1 MSRGGDAE
9 AMPDEFT
16 LIERLFEPLAGPE
29 GLGLTD
35 DAAVLTPLPGHD
47 LVLTKDAIAE
57 GRHYLPDDPPDTVA
71 KKLLRVN
78 LSDLAAKG
86 ASPRGY
92 LLSCAWG
99 RETSLDWMQAFARGL
114 QEDQAEYGLSLWGGD
129 TIRVD
134 RPSVFSLTAIGE
146 VPSGQ
151 MLRRA
156 GAAPGDDLW
165 VTGTIGDAAL
175 GLLAAQGEYEDVDQ
189 DDRDYLINQYRIPQ
203 PPVAFGRR
211 LCSVVSAALDV
222 SDGLLG
228 DLQKLCIASGVSALV
243 QPEAVPLSSSARS
256 MLGTDPELF
265 SAMLSGGDDYQILFS
280 APADRGERVVKEAE
294 AVGTMTTKIGQIVP
308 VREISIFLRH
318 ESGVERPVQGT
329 GFEHF

>member
-57 GRHYLPDDPPDTVA
+57 RRHYLPDDPPDTVA

-134 RPSVFSLTAIGE
+134 GPSVFSLTAIGE

-189 DDRDYLINQYRIPQ
+189 DDRDYLISRYRIPQ

-228 DLQKLCIASGVSALV
+228 DLEHLCRASNVGAEIALEDVPISPTMRACLGSADAAFDIAL
-243 QPEAVPLSSSARS
+243 
-256 MLGTDPELF
+256 T
-265 SAMLSGGDDYQILFS
+265 GGDDYQILFAAS
-280 APADRGERVVKEAE
+280 EPERRNIERHAAAAGTEVHRIGRVTSRVSEIEVVGPDGTKRLFSQRGY
-294 AVGTMTTKIGQIVP
+294 
-308 VREISIFLRH
+308 RH
-318 ESGVERPVQGT
+318 
-329 GFEHF
+329 F

>member
-1 MSRGGDAE
+1 MSRGGDAD

-29 GLGLTD
+29 GLGLKD

-57 GRHYLPDDPPDTVA
+57 GRHYLPDDPADTVA

-99 RETSLDWMQAFARGL
+99 HETSLDWMQAFARGL

-129 TIRVD
+129 TIKVAG
-134 RPSVFSLTAIGE
+134 PSVFSLTAVGE
-146 VPSGQ
+146 VPTGQ
-151 MLRRA
+151 MVKRS
-156 GAAPGDDLW
+156 GAVAGDDLW

-175 GLLAAQGEYEDVDQ
+175 GLQMTQGLNAEGTQE
-189 DDRDYLINQYRIPQ
+189 DRDYLIDRFRIPQ
-203 PPVAFGRR
+203 PPVAFGRT
-211 LCSVVSAALDV
+211 LCGVASAALDV

-228 DLQKLCIASGVSALV
+228 DLEHLCRASNVGAEIALEDVPISPTMRACLGSA
-243 QPEAVPLSSSARS
+243 EAAFDIAL
-256 MLGTDPELF
+256 T
-265 SAMLSGGDDYQILFS
+265 GGDDYQILFAAS
-280 APADRGERVVKEAE
+280 EPERRDIERHAAAGGTEVHRIGRVTSRVSEVEVVGPDGAKRLFSQRGY
-294 AVGTMTTKIGQIVP
+294 
-308 VREISIFLRH
+308 RH
-318 ESGVERPVQGT
+318 
-329 GFEHF
+329 F